1 MTRIYLSIIAVTC
14 VLLACTKRPA
24 PPAIP
29 SPVDSVASV
38 RLPPTFDL
46 PKPRP
51 VRIYREATPRP
62 PVIVTF
68 AKGSS
73 TLSQADKA
81 RLGKLR
87 LRKSITVTGYAS
99 KERGKRPAKIEA
111 ARNYALSMKRAQA
124 VCAEIKVACT
134 PIAGGETDMISSALD
149 GNRIAGFIP

>member
-14 VLLACTKRPA
+14 VLLACTKRTA

-29 SPVDSVASV
+29 APVDSVASV
-38 RLPPTFDL
+38 RLPPTFPDA
-46 PKPRP
+46 PKP
-51 VRIYREATPRP
+51 VRIYRDMPPRP
-62 PVIVTF
+62 PVIVPF

-73 TLSQADKA
+73 ALSQADKA

-87 LRKSITVTGYAS
+87 LRNPITVTGYAS

-111 ARNYALSMKRAQA
+111 ARNYALSMKRAEA

-134 PIAGGETDMISSALD
+134 PVAGGETDMISTALD